1 VMSRG
6 TYRELKLLVRRH
18 RAAHVVVQ
26 RARMV
31 LMARGGMGTREIARS
46 IGTDERT
53 VRKWK
58 NRFRR
63 APTLAGL
70 EDAPRSGRPS
80 RVPLDVRCALIRLA
94 CHRPDALKTPFREI
108 WTYASLA
115 DRLQV
120 ETGHRISTSE
130 VGRILRFEDL
140 RPHRVKQWLHSSDPD
155 FTAKA
160 KTICDL
166 YLKAPRD
173 AVVLCVDEKPMQ
185 ALERKHPDRRD
196 SKGRVRREFEY
207 KRHGVSALL
216 AAFDIRTG
224 EVFGRVVPHRTAK
237 ALVEFL
243 EAIARK
249 HPGKQVYVVWDNLN
263 IHYDGNDER
272 WTAFNRRHAG
282 RFRFRYTPKHASW
295 MNQVE
300 IWFSILQRRVIR
312 YGDFPSVAVLREKV
326 LGFLAHWNRWERHP
340 FRWTWRS
347 ETRQNVRRAA

>member
-1 VMSRG
+1 MSRG

-31 LMARGGMGTREIARS
+31 LMARRGMGTWEIARS

-63 APTLAGL
+63 TPTLAGL
-70 EDAPRSGRPS
+70 EDAARSGRPS
-80 RVPLDVRCALIRLA
+80 RVPLDVRCALIGLA
-94 CHRPDALKTPFREI
+94 CDRPDALKTPFREI

-155 FTAKA
+155 FAAKA
-160 KTICDL
+160 KAVCDL
-166 YLKAPRD
+166 YLMAPRD

-185 ALERKHPDRRD
+185 ALERKHPHRRD

-224 EVFGRVVPHRTAK
+224 EVFGHVVPHRTAK

-249 HPGKQVYVVWDNLN
+249 HPEKQVYVVWDNLN
-263 IHYDGNDER
+263 IHYDGNEER
-272 WTAFNRRHAG
+272 WTAFNRRHDG
-282 RFRFRYTPKHASW
+282 RFHFRYTPKHASW

-312 YGDFPSVAVLREKV
+312 YGDFPSLTVLRQKV